1 MIDIN
6 NSNKIFKDKSR
17 MKVHHILSE
26 TLDVKQVDGMW
37 RVFDTVKNQVVGDV
51 GFASPGEAE
60 AARDRL
66 RASNA
71 GRAATPP
78 AATPAATPDT
88 PKKPGLLRRAATG
101 LGKFSAHVLKNT
113 GLGALSFALGGAILA
128 RDLDAYGTAYENNG
142 CKVDGDDDILRA
154 QLQLTDN
161 LTASIVS
168 FLSAAAAG
176 TLALKGVAALLKKMP
191 GPQWLITTLVWGGA
205 SAVAYLLGKL
215 VENTGLLRSWS
226 DYLAAEMTS
235 NNVLSTFS
243 WPQCG
248 TSESNEIQ
256 EARNV
261 RLQESKAKF
270 EKEIKDFVLDD
281 PKLLAMVKQ
290 ASAKAK
296 AAKATAS

>member
-1 MIDIN
+1 
-6 NSNKIFKDKSR
+6 

-60 AARDRL
+60 DARDRL

-71 GRAATPP
+71 RRVATPP
-78 AATPAATPDT
+78 AATADADT
-88 PKKPGLLRRAATG
+88 PTKPGMLKRAATR
-101 LGKFSAHVLKNT
+101 LGKFSAHALKNS
-113 GLGALSFALGGAILA
+113 GLGALSFVLGGAILA
-128 RDLDAYGTAYENNG
+128 SDLDAYGTAYENNG
-142 CKVDGDDDILRA
+142 CKVDGDDDVLRA

-176 TLALKGVAALLKKMP
+176 TLALKGVSALLSKMP

-226 DYLAAEMTS
+226 DYIASEMLS

-243 WPQCG
+243 WPQCS

>member
-71 GRAATPP
+71 GRAATP
-78 AATPAATPDT
+78 PAATPDT

-168 FLSAAAAG
+168 FLAAAAAG
-176 TLALKGVAALLKKMP
+176 SLALAGVTALLKKLP
-191 GPQWLITTLVWGGA
+191 GPQWFITTLVWGGA
-205 SAVAYLLGKL
+205 TAVAYLLGKL
-215 VENTGLLRSWS
+215 AANTGLLRSWS
-226 DYLAAEMTS
+226 DYIASEMLS

-243 WPQCG
+243 FPQCG